1 MRKIVNPR
9 AFFCASRNIEEHK
22 PTATQRKAQQEG
34 IMAKKILLQK
44 YQILKCEPTDNLDKI
59 SNNYIQLKKLY
70 NDRRY
75 YIPDKKNYLEMLDQC
90 YTDILKVHEDY
101 NYLELGKETGLVNK
115 K

>member
-1 MRKIVNPR
+1 
-9 AFFCASRNIEEHK
+9 
-22 PTATQRKAQQEG
+22 
-34 IMAKKILLQK
+34 MAKKILLQK

-90 YTDILKVHEDY
+90 YNDILKVHEDY